1 MSTAYIAGIVCGVL
15 AVALVC
21 WLISRINKKN
31 GVEKKDYDERQQ
43 AIRDKGFRFAYL
55 TLLGCMAVLAL
66 LHSLDIVTGNISGW
80 LFIGVI
86 LSATVHVVYSIYKD
100 AYFRVSDSPRSY
112 IVLFGVLG
120 PVNLIMG
127 AVKRIS
133 GEVEGVFPTT
143 EDLNLIVGVMLAIVA
158 ISILIKLRLDKR
170 AEERE

>member
-1 MSTAYIAGIVCGVL
+1 MSTAYIMGIVCGVL
-15 AVALVC
+15 AVVLIC
-21 WLISRINKKN
+21 WIIAVINRKN
-31 GVEKKDYDERQQ
+31 GRKSKDYDERQQ
-43 AIRDKGFRFAYL
+43 AIRDRGFKYAYL
-55 TLLGCMAVLAL
+55 TLISYMALLAI
-66 LHSLDIVTGNISGW
+66 LHSLDIFTGDVSGW

-100 AYFRVSDSPRSY
+100 AYFRVSDSPRSN

-120 PVNLIMG
+120 PINLIIG

-133 GEVEGVFPTT
+133 GEVEGAFPTT